1 MVESGSGKVWNAE
14 VGGVRGRVV
23 RRAQHGGEG
32 KAGPEIGSLMGG
44 TTSVERSYSSKVKI
58 LLADRGRSLFNR
70 QVY

>member
-32 KAGPEIGSLMGG
+32 KAGPEIWEL
-44 TTSVERSYSSKVKI
+44 
-58 LLADRGRSLFNR
+58 DGRDNFS
-70 QVY
+70 